1 MKYVNKEKMLR
12 SQGYIQK
19 KPIQNNTTK
28 VHHPHPNNN
37 SSKNNFSF
45 KKSKLI
51 KGTSIAAMGLTG
63 LGLVGYV
70 ISRSNDDITKM
81 NKSKKVDKSLEFGKI
96 TNKLEKKKANSEHKA
111 DHTDQKIEKNKRLS
125 NDKHKSKN
133 ASEHINNEIDMLT
146 KFSNAKMT
154 PKTYEHKLHDLK
166 AIDAIKNDSI
176 KQNTN
181 ELSKLAQKAKESKLL
196 ANNLGVD
203 KKEKPIMPVKAITPR
218 PEPVVPKPVVPV
230 KPITPKPEPVVPK
243 PVVPV
248 KPITP
253 KPEPVVPKPVVPVKP
268 VTPRPEPVVPK
279 PVVPV
284 KPVTPRPEPVVPKP
298 VVPVKPITPKPEPV
312 VPKPVVPVK
321 PITPKPE
328 PVVPKPVV
336 PVKPITPKP
345 EPVVPKPVVPVKPI
359 TPKPEPVVPKPVVPV
374 KPITPKP
381 EPVVPK
387 PVVPVKPVTPK
398 PIDNKAVTLTNVR
411 LTPYNDQIS
420 GTTNPFANIKIES
433 VKDKTLIGQTTA
445 DKSGY
450 FTINLKNKLYRGEN
464 IKITATDKKT
474 GGNTAL
480 ILVVPEPV
488 SQLPAEK
495 IPNGTTKKVTFV
507 KADGTKIGEG
517 ELVKEG
523 TSVKVNNLPGHYK
536 LIDKSQLLQ
545 WPDQLTLNEDTSKPV
560 STLPAEKIPNGTT
573 KKVIF
578 VKADGTKIGE
588 GELVKEGT
596 SVKVNNLPGHY
607 KLIDKSQLLQ
617 WPDQLTLIEETKH

>member
-12 SQGYIQK
+12 SQGYMQK

-37 SSKNNFSF
+37 SSKNNFSS

-81 NKSKKVDKSLEFGKI
+81 NKNKKVDKSLEFGKF
-96 TNKLEKKKANSEHKA
+96 TNKLEKKKDNSDHKA
-111 DHTDQKIEKNKRLS
+111 DHTNQKIEKKKKLS
-125 NDKHKSKN
+125 NDKNKSKN

-146 KFSNAKMT
+146 KFSNAKIS
-154 PKTYEHKLHDLK
+154 PKTYEHKLHNLK
-166 AIDAIKNDSI
+166 AIDAIKSDSI

-196 ANNLGVD
+196 ANSLGVD
-203 KKEKPIMPVKAITPR
+203 KKEIDKTIKQDKIFRPIMPVK
-218 PEPVVPKPVVPV
+218 
-230 KPITPKPEPVVPK
+230 PITSKPESSVS
-243 PVVPV
+243 
-248 KPITP
+248 
-253 KPEPVVPKPVVPVKP
+253 KPVVPVKP

-284 KPVTPRPEPVVPKP
+284 KPVM
-298 VVPVKPITPKPEPV
+298 
-312 VPKPVVPVK
+312 
-321 PITPKPE
+321 
-328 PVVPKPVV
+328 
-336 PVKPITPKP
+336 
-345 EPVVPKPVVPVKPI
+345 
-359 TPKPEPVVPKPVVPV
+359 
-374 KPITPKP
+374 
-381 EPVVPK
+381 
-387 PVVPVKPVTPK
+387 PK
-398 PIDNKAVTLTNVR
+398 PIDTKAVTLTNVR
-411 LTPYNDQIS
+411 LTPYNNQIS
-420 GTTNPFANIKIES
+420 GTTNPFATIKIES

-450 FTINLKNKLYRGEN
+450 FTTNLKNKLYKGEN
-464 IKITATDKKT
+464 IKITAVDEKT
-474 GGNTAL
+474 GVNTAL
-480 ILVVPEPV
+480 ILVAPEPV

-523 TSVKVNNLPGHYK
+523 TSVKVNNLPDNYK
-536 LIDKSQLLQ
+536 LIDKAQLLQ
-545 WPDQLTLNEDTSKPV
+545 WPDRLTLNEDTSKPA
-560 STLPAEKIPNGTT
+560 SILPAEKIPNGTT
-573 KKVIF
+573 KKVTF

-596 SVKVNNLPGHY
+596 SVKVNNLPGNY

>member
-12 SQGYIQK
+12 SQGYMQK

-37 SSKNNFSF
+37 SSKNNASS

-81 NKSKKVDKSLEFGKI
+81 NKSKKVDKSLEFGKF
-96 TNKLEKKKANSEHKA
+96 TNKLEKKKANSDHKA
-111 DHTDQKIEKNKRLS
+111 DHTNQKMEKKKKLS
-125 NDKHKSKN
+125 NDKNKSKN

-146 KFSNAKMT
+146 KFSNAKMS

-166 AIDAIKNDSI
+166 AIDAIKSDSI

-196 ANNLGVD
+196 ANSLGVD
-203 KKEKPIMPVKAITPR
+203 KKELDKTIKQDKILRPIMPVKPITSKPESSVSKPVVPVKPVTPRPEPVVPKPVVPVKPITPR

-230 KPITPKPEPVVPK
+230 KPITPRPEPVVPKPVIPVKPVTPKPEPVVPK

-253 KPEPVVPKPVVPVKP
+253 KPEPVVPKPVVPVRP
-268 VTPRPEPVVPK
+268 V
-279 PVVPV
+279 
-284 KPVTPRPEPVVPKP
+284 
-298 VVPVKPITPKPEPV
+298 TPKPEPV

-321 PITPKPE
+321 PITPKP
-328 PVVPKPVV
+328 
-336 PVKPITPKP
+336 
-345 EPVVPKPVVPVKPI
+345 
-359 TPKPEPVVPKPVVPV
+359 
-374 KPITPKP
+374 
-381 EPVVPK
+381 
-387 PVVPVKPVTPK
+387 
-398 PIDNKAVTLTNVR
+398 IDTKAVTLTNVR

-420 GTTNPFANIKIES
+420 GTTNPFATIKIES
-433 VKDKTLIGQTTA
+433 VKDKTLIGQTTS

-450 FTINLKNKLYRGEN
+450 FTINLKNKLYKGEN
-464 IKITATDKKT
+464 IKITAMDKKT

-523 TSVKVNNLPGHYK
+523 TSVKVNNLPGNYK

-560 STLPAEKIPNGTT
+560 STLPAEKIPNGAT

-596 SVKVNNLPGHY
+596 SVKVNNLPGNY

-617 WPDQLTLIEETKH
+617 WPDQLTIIEETKN

>member
-243 PVVPV
+243 PVVPL

-284 KPVTPRPEPVVPKP
+284 KPVTPRPEPVVPK
-298 VVPVKPITPKPEPV
+298 
-312 VPKPVVPVK
+312 
-321 PITPKPE
+321 
-328 PVVPKPVV
+328 
-336 PVKPITPKP
+336 
-345 EPVVPKPVVPVKPI
+345 
-359 TPKPEPVVPKPVVPV
+359 
-374 KPITPKP
+374 
-381 EPVVPK
+381 
-387 PVVPVKPVTPK
+387 
-398 PIDNKAVTLTNVR
+398 
-411 LTPYNDQIS
+411 
-420 GTTNPFANIKIES
+420 
-433 VKDKTLIGQTTA
+433 
-445 DKSGY
+445 
-450 FTINLKNKLYRGEN
+450 
-464 IKITATDKKT
+464 
-474 GGNTAL
+474 
-480 ILVVPEPV
+480 
-488 SQLPAEK
+488 
-495 IPNGTTKKVTFV
+495 
-507 KADGTKIGEG
+507 
-517 ELVKEG
+517 
-523 TSVKVNNLPGHYK
+523 
-536 LIDKSQLLQ
+536 
-545 WPDQLTLNEDTSKPV
+545 
-560 STLPAEKIPNGTT
+560 
-573 KKVIF
+573 
-578 VKADGTKIGE
+578 
-588 GELVKEGT
+588 
-596 SVKVNNLPGHY
+596 
-607 KLIDKSQLLQ
+607 
-617 WPDQLTLIEETKH
+617 

>member
-12 SQGYIQK
+12 SQGYMQK

-37 SSKNNFSF
+37 SSKNNASS

-81 NKSKKVDKSLEFGKI
+81 NKSKKVDKSLEFGKF
-96 TNKLEKKKANSEHKA
+96 TNKLEKKKANSDHKA
-111 DHTDQKIEKNKRLS
+111 DHTNQKMEKKKKLS
-125 NDKHKSKN
+125 NDKNKSKN

-146 KFSNAKMT
+146 KFSNAKMS

-166 AIDAIKNDSI
+166 AIDAIKSDSI

-196 ANNLGVD
+196 ANSLGVD
-203 KKEKPIMPVKAITPR
+203 KKELDKILRPIMPVK
-218 PEPVVPKPVVPV
+218 
-230 KPITPKPEPVVPK
+230 PITSKPESSVS
-243 PVVPV
+243 
-248 KPITP
+248 
-253 KPEPVVPKPVVPVKP
+253 KPVVPVKP

-298 VVPVKPITPKPEPV
+298 VVPVKPITPRPEPV

-321 PITPKPE
+321 PITPRPE
-328 PVVPKPVV
+328 PVVPKPVI
-336 PVKPITPKP
+336 PVKP
-345 EPVVPKPVVPVKPI
+345 V

-398 PIDNKAVTLTNVR
+398 PEPVVPKPVVPVKPITPKPIDTKAVTLTNVR

-420 GTTNPFANIKIES
+420 GTTNPFATIKIES
-433 VKDKTLIGQTTA
+433 VKDKTLIGQTTS

-450 FTINLKNKLYRGEN
+450 FTINLKNKLYKGEN
-464 IKITATDKKT
+464 IKITAMDKKT

-523 TSVKVNNLPGHYK
+523 TSVKVNNLPGNYK

-545 WPDQLTLNEDTSKPV
+545 WPDQLT
-560 STLPAEKIPNGTT
+560 I
-573 KKVIF
+573 
-578 VKADGTKIGE
+578 
-588 GELVKEGT
+588 
-596 SVKVNNLPGHY
+596 
-607 KLIDKSQLLQ
+607 
-617 WPDQLTLIEETKH
+617 IEETKN

>member
-12 SQGYIQK
+12 SQGYMQK

-37 SSKNNFSF
+37 SSKNNASS

-81 NKSKKVDKSLEFGKI
+81 NKNKKADKSLEFGKF
-96 TNKLEKKKANSEHKA
+96 TNKLEKKKANSDHKA
-111 DHTDQKIEKNKRLS
+111 DHTNQKIEKKKKLS
-125 NDKHKSKN
+125 NDKNKSKN

-146 KFSNAKMT
+146 KFSNAKMS

-166 AIDAIKNDSI
+166 AIDAIKSNSI

-203 KKEKPIMPVKAITPR
+203 KKEKPIMPVKAITP
-218 PEPVVPKPVVPV
+218 
-230 KPITPKPEPVVPK
+230 
-243 PVVPV
+243 
-248 KPITP
+248 

-284 KPVTPRPEPVVPKP
+284 KPVTP
-298 VVPVKPITPKPEPV
+298 KPEPV

-328 PVVPKPVV
+328 PVVPKS
-336 PVKPITPKP
+336 
-345 EPVVPKPVVPVKPI
+345 
-359 TPKPEPVVPKPVVPV
+359 VVPV

-398 PIDNKAVTLTNVR
+398 PIDTKAVTLTNVR

-420 GTTNPFANIKIES
+420 GTTNPFATIKIES

-450 FTINLKNKLYRGEN
+450 FTTNLKNKLYKGEN
-464 IKITATDKKT
+464 IKITAVDEKT
-474 GGNTAL
+474 GVNTAL
-480 ILVVPEPV
+480 ILVAPEPV

-495 IPNGTTKKVTFV
+495 ISNGTTKKVTFV

-523 TSVKVNNLPGHYK
+523 TSVKVHNLPDNYK

-545 WPDQLTLNEDTSKPV
+545 WPDRLTLNEDTSKTA
-560 STLPAEKIPNGTT
+560 STLPAEKIPNGAT

-596 SVKVNNLPGHY
+596 SVKVNNLPGNY

>member
-218 PEPVVPKPVVPV
+218 
-230 KPITPKPEPVVPK
+230 PEPVVPK

-488 SQLPAEK
+488 LQLPAEK

>member
-12 SQGYIQK
+12 SQGYMQK

-37 SSKNNFSF
+37 SSKNNASS

-81 NKSKKVDKSLEFGKI
+81 NKSKKVDKSLEFGKF
-96 TNKLEKKKANSEHKA
+96 TNKLEKKKANSDHKA
-111 DHTDQKIEKNKRLS
+111 DHTNQKMEKKKKLS
-125 NDKHKSKN
+125 NDKNKSKN

-146 KFSNAKMT
+146 KFSNAKMS

-166 AIDAIKNDSI
+166 AIDAIKSDSI

-196 ANNLGVD
+196 ANSLGVD
-203 KKEKPIMPVKAITPR
+203 KKELDKTIKQDKILRPIMPVK
-218 PEPVVPKPVVPV
+218 
-230 KPITPKPEPVVPK
+230 PITSKPESSVS
-243 PVVPV
+243 
-248 KPITP
+248 
-253 KPEPVVPKPVVPVKP
+253 KPVVPVKP

-298 VVPVKPITPKPEPV
+298 VVPVKPITPRPEPV

-321 PITPKPE
+321 PITPKP
-328 PVVPKPVV
+328 
-336 PVKPITPKP
+336 
-345 EPVVPKPVVPVKPI
+345 
-359 TPKPEPVVPKPVVPV
+359 
-374 KPITPKP
+374 
-381 EPVVPK
+381 
-387 PVVPVKPVTPK
+387 
-398 PIDNKAVTLTNVR
+398 IDTKAVTLTNVR

-420 GTTNPFANIKIES
+420 GTTNPFATIKIES
-433 VKDKTLIGQTTA
+433 VKDKTLIGQTTS

-450 FTINLKNKLYRGEN
+450 FTINLKNKLYKGEN
-464 IKITATDKKT
+464 IKITAMDKKT

-523 TSVKVNNLPGHYK
+523 TSVKVNNLPGNYK

-560 STLPAEKIPNGTT
+560 STLPAEKYLMVRL
-573 KKVIF
+573 KR
-578 VKADGTKIGE
+578 
-588 GELVKEGT
+588 LY
-596 SVKVNNLPGHY
+596 L
-607 KLIDKSQLLQ
+607 
-617 WPDQLTLIEETKH
+617 

>member
-1 MKYVNKEKMLR
+1 M
-12 SQGYIQK
+12 
-19 KPIQNNTTK
+19 
-28 VHHPHPNNN
+28 
-37 SSKNNFSF
+37 
-45 KKSKLI
+45 
-51 KGTSIAAMGLTG
+51 
-63 LGLVGYV
+63 
-70 ISRSNDDITKM
+70 
-81 NKSKKVDKSLEFGKI
+81 
-96 TNKLEKKKANSEHKA
+96 
-111 DHTDQKIEKNKRLS
+111 
-125 NDKHKSKN
+125 
-133 ASEHINNEIDMLT
+133 
-146 KFSNAKMT
+146 
-154 PKTYEHKLHDLK
+154 
-166 AIDAIKNDSI
+166 
-176 KQNTN
+176 
-181 ELSKLAQKAKESKLL
+181 
-196 ANNLGVD
+196 
-203 KKEKPIMPVKAITPR
+203 
-218 PEPVVPKPVVPV
+218 
-230 KPITPKPEPVVPK
+230 
-243 PVVPV
+243 
-248 KPITP
+248 
-253 KPEPVVPKPVVPVKP
+253 VPVKP

-284 KPVTPRPEPVVPKP
+284 KPVTPR
-298 VVPVKPITPKPEPV
+298 PEPV

>member
-12 SQGYIQK
+12 SQGYMQK

-37 SSKNNFSF
+37 SSKNNASS

-81 NKSKKVDKSLEFGKI
+81 NKNKKADKSLEFGKF
-96 TNKLEKKKANSEHKA
+96 TNKLEKKKANSDHKA
-111 DHTDQKIEKNKRLS
+111 DHTNQKIEKKKKLS
-125 NDKHKSKN
+125 NDKNKSKN

-146 KFSNAKMT
+146 KFSNAKMS

-166 AIDAIKNDSI
+166 AIDAIKSDSI

-196 ANNLGVD
+196 ANSLGVD
-203 KKEKPIMPVKAITPR
+203 KKELDKTIKQDKILRPIMPVKPITSKPESSVSKPVVPVKPVTPR
-218 PEPVVPKPVVPV
+218 PEPVVPKPVIPV
-230 KPITPKPEPVVPK
+230 KPVTPKPE
-243 PVVPV
+243 
-248 KPITP
+248 
-253 KPEPVVPKPVVPVKP
+253 PVVPVKP

-374 KPITPKP
+374 KP
-381 EPVVPK
+381 
-387 PVVPVKPVTPK
+387 VTPK
-398 PIDNKAVTLTNVR
+398 PIDTKAVTLTNVR

-420 GTTNPFANIKIES
+420 GTTNPFATIKIES
-433 VKDKTLIGQTTA
+433 VKDKTLIGQTIA

-450 FTINLKNKLYRGEN
+450 FTTNLKNKLYKGEN
-464 IKITATDKKT
+464 IKITAVDEKT
-474 GGNTAL
+474 GVNTAL
-480 ILVVPEPV
+480 ILVAPEPV
-488 SQLPAEK
+488 SQLPVEK

-523 TSVKVNNLPGHYK
+523 TSVKVNNLPDNYK

-545 WPDQLTLNEDTSKPV
+545 WPDRLTLNEDTSKPA
-560 STLPAEKIPNGTT
+560 STLPAEKIPNGAT

-596 SVKVNNLPGHY
+596 SVKVNNLPGNY

>member
-12 SQGYIQK
+12 SQGYMQK

-37 SSKNNFSF
+37 SSKNNASS

-81 NKSKKVDKSLEFGKI
+81 NKNKKADKSLEFGKF
-96 TNKLEKKKANSEHKA
+96 TNKLEKKKANSDHKA
-111 DHTDQKIEKNKRLS
+111 DHTNQKIEKKKKLS
-125 NDKHKSKN
+125 NDKNKSKN

-146 KFSNAKMT
+146 KFSNAKMS

-166 AIDAIKNDSI
+166 AIDAIKSDSI

-196 ANNLGVD
+196 ANSLGVD
-203 KKEKPIMPVKAITPR
+203 KKELDKTIKQDKILRPIMPVK
-218 PEPVVPKPVVPV
+218 
-230 KPITPKPEPVVPK
+230 PITSKPESSVS
-243 PVVPV
+243 
-248 KPITP
+248 
-253 KPEPVVPKPVVPVKP
+253 KPVVPVKP

-284 KPVTPRPEPVVPKP
+284 KPVTP
-298 VVPVKPITPKPEPV
+298 
-312 VPKPVVPVK
+312 
-321 PITPKPE
+321 
-328 PVVPKPVV
+328 
-336 PVKPITPKP
+336 
-345 EPVVPKPVVPVKPI
+345 
-359 TPKPEPVVPKPVVPV
+359 
-374 KPITPKP
+374 
-381 EPVVPK
+381 
-387 PVVPVKPVTPK
+387 K
-398 PIDNKAVTLTNVR
+398 PIDTKAVTLTNVR

-420 GTTNPFANIKIES
+420 GTTNPFATIKIES
-433 VKDKTLIGQTTA
+433 VKDKTLIGQTIA

-450 FTINLKNKLYRGEN
+450 FTTNLKNKLYKGEN
-464 IKITATDKKT
+464 IKITAVDEKT
-474 GGNTAL
+474 GVNTAL
-480 ILVVPEPV
+480 ILVAPEPV
-488 SQLPAEK
+488 SQLPVEK

-523 TSVKVNNLPGHYK
+523 TSVKVNNLPDNYK

-545 WPDQLTLNEDTSKPV
+545 WPDRLTLNEDTSKPA
-560 STLPAEKIPNGTT
+560 STLPAEKIPNGAT

-596 SVKVNNLPGHY
+596 SVKVNNLPGNY

>member
-336 PVKPITPKP
+336 PVKP
-345 EPVVPKPVVPVKPI
+345 
-359 TPKPEPVVPKPVVPV
+359 
-374 KPITPKP
+374 
-381 EPVVPK
+381 
-387 PVVPVKPVTPK
+387 VTPK

>member
-37 SSKNNFSF
+37 SSKNNFSS

-248 KPITP
+248 KP
-253 KPEPVVPKPVVPVKP
+253 
-268 VTPRPEPVVPK
+268 VTPRPE

-312 VPKPVVPVK
+312 VP
-321 PITPKPE
+321 
-328 PVVPKPVV
+328 
-336 PVKPITPKP
+336 
-345 EPVVPKPVVPVKPI
+345 
-359 TPKPEPVVPKPVVPV
+359 V

-398 PIDNKAVTLTNVR
+398 PIDTKAVTLTNVR

-420 GTTNPFANIKIES
+420 GTTNPFATIKIES

-450 FTINLKNKLYRGEN
+450 FTTNLKNKLYKGEN
-464 IKITATDKKT
+464 IKITAVDEKT
-474 GGNTAL
+474 GVNTAL
-480 ILVVPEPV
+480 ILVAPEPV

-495 IPNGTTKKVTFV
+495 ISNGTTKKVTFV

-523 TSVKVNNLPGHYK
+523 TSVKVHNLPDNYK

-545 WPDQLTLNEDTSKPV
+545 WPDRLTLNEDTSKTA
-560 STLPAEKIPNGTT
+560 STLPAEKIPNGAT

-596 SVKVNNLPGHY
+596 SVKVNNLPGNY

>member
-12 SQGYIQK
+12 SQGYMQK

-37 SSKNNFSF
+37 SSKNNASS

-81 NKSKKVDKSLEFGKI
+81 NKNKKADKSLEFGKF
-96 TNKLEKKKANSEHKA
+96 TNKLEKKKANSDHKA
-111 DHTDQKIEKNKRLS
+111 DHTNQKIEKKKKLS
-125 NDKHKSKN
+125 NDKNKSKN

-146 KFSNAKMT
+146 KFSNAKMS

-166 AIDAIKNDSI
+166 AIDAIKSNSI

-203 KKEKPIMPVKAITPR
+203 KKEKPIMPVKAITP
-218 PEPVVPKPVVPV
+218 
-230 KPITPKPEPVVPK
+230 
-243 PVVPV
+243 
-248 KPITP
+248 

-284 KPVTPRPEPVVPKP
+284 KPV
-298 VVPVKPITPKPEPV
+298 
-312 VPKPVVPVK
+312 
-321 PITPKPE
+321 
-328 PVVPKPVV
+328 
-336 PVKPITPKP
+336 TPKP

-398 PIDNKAVTLTNVR
+398 PIDTKAVTLTNVR

-420 GTTNPFANIKIES
+420 GTTNPFATIKIES

-450 FTINLKNKLYRGEN
+450 FTTNLKNKLYKGEN
-464 IKITATDKKT
+464 IKITAVDEKT
-474 GGNTAL
+474 GVNTAL
-480 ILVVPEPV
+480 ILVAPEPV

-495 IPNGTTKKVTFV
+495 ISNGTTKKVTFV

-523 TSVKVNNLPGHYK
+523 TSVKVHNLPDNYK

-545 WPDQLTLNEDTSKPV
+545 WPDRLTLNEDTSKTA
-560 STLPAEKIPNGTT
+560 STLPAEKIPNGAT

-596 SVKVNNLPGHY
+596 SVKVNNLPGNY

>member
-12 SQGYIQK
+12 SQGYMQK

-37 SSKNNFSF
+37 SSKNNASS

-81 NKSKKVDKSLEFGKI
+81 NKSKKVDKSLEFGKF
-96 TNKLEKKKANSEHKA
+96 TNKLEKKKANSDHKA
-111 DHTDQKIEKNKRLS
+111 DHTNQKMEKKKKLS
-125 NDKHKSKN
+125 NDKNKSKN

-146 KFSNAKMT
+146 KFSNAKMS

-166 AIDAIKNDSI
+166 AIDAIKSDSI

-196 ANNLGVD
+196 ANSLGVD
-203 KKEKPIMPVKAITPR
+203 KKELDKTIKQDKILRPIMPVKPITSKPESSVSKPVVPVKPVTPR

-230 KPITPKPEPVVPK
+230 KPITPRPEPVVPKPVIPVKPVTPKPEPVVPK

-253 KPEPVVPKPVVPVKP
+253 KPEPVVPKPVVPVRP
-268 VTPRPEPVVPK
+268 V
-279 PVVPV
+279 
-284 KPVTPRPEPVVPKP
+284 
-298 VVPVKPITPKPEPV
+298 
-312 VPKPVVPVK
+312 
-321 PITPKPE
+321 
-328 PVVPKPVV
+328 
-336 PVKPITPKP
+336 
-345 EPVVPKPVVPVKPI
+345 

-398 PIDNKAVTLTNVR
+398 PEPVVPKPVVPVKPITPKPIDTKAVTLTNVR

-420 GTTNPFANIKIES
+420 GTTNPFATIKIES
-433 VKDKTLIGQTTA
+433 VKDKTLIGQTTS

-450 FTINLKNKLYRGEN
+450 FTINLKNKLYKGEN
-464 IKITATDKKT
+464 IKITAMDKKT

-523 TSVKVNNLPGHYK
+523 TSVKVNNLPGNYK

-560 STLPAEKIPNGTT
+560 STLPAEKIPNGAT

-596 SVKVNNLPGHY
+596 SVKVNNLPGNY

-617 WPDQLTLIEETKH
+617 WPDQLTIIEETKN

>member
-12 SQGYIQK
+12 SQGYMQK

-37 SSKNNFSF
+37 SSKNNASS

-81 NKSKKVDKSLEFGKI
+81 NKSKKVDKSLEFGKF
-96 TNKLEKKKANSEHKA
+96 TNKLEKKKANSDHKA
-111 DHTDQKIEKNKRLS
+111 DHTNQKMEKKKKLS
-125 NDKHKSKN
+125 NDKNKSKN

-146 KFSNAKMT
+146 KFSNAKMS

-166 AIDAIKNDSI
+166 AIDAIKSDSI

-196 ANNLGVD
+196 ANSLGVD
-203 KKEKPIMPVKAITPR
+203 KKELDKTIKQDKILRPIMPVK
-218 PEPVVPKPVVPV
+218 
-230 KPITPKPEPVVPK
+230 PITSKPESSVS
-243 PVVPV
+243 
-248 KPITP
+248 
-253 KPEPVVPKPVVPVKP
+253 KPVVPVKP

-298 VVPVKPITPKPEPV
+298 VVPVKPITPRPEPV

-321 PITPKPE
+321 PITPRPEPVVPKPVIPVKPVTPKPE

-345 EPVVPKPVVPVKPI
+345 EPVVPKPVVPVRPV

-381 EPVVPK
+381 
-387 PVVPVKPVTPK
+387 
-398 PIDNKAVTLTNVR
+398 IDTKAVTLTNVR

-420 GTTNPFANIKIES
+420 GTTNPFATIKIES
-433 VKDKTLIGQTTA
+433 VKDKTLIGQTTS

-450 FTINLKNKLYRGEN
+450 FTINLKNKLYKGEN
-464 IKITATDKKT
+464 IKITAMDKKT

-523 TSVKVNNLPGHYK
+523 TSVKVNNLPGNYK

-560 STLPAEKIPNGTT
+560 STLPAEKIPNGAT

-596 SVKVNNLPGHY
+596 SVKVNNLPGNY

-617 WPDQLTLIEETKH
+617 WPDQLTIIEETKN

>member
-12 SQGYIQK
+12 SQGYMQK

-37 SSKNNFSF
+37 SSKNNASS

-81 NKSKKVDKSLEFGKI
+81 NKNKKADKSLEFGKF
-96 TNKLEKKKANSEHKA
+96 TNKLEKKKANSDHKA
-111 DHTDQKIEKNKRLS
+111 DHTNQKIEKKKKLS
-125 NDKHKSKN
+125 NDKNKSKN

-146 KFSNAKMT
+146 KFSNAKMS

-166 AIDAIKNDSI
+166 AIDAIKSDSI

-196 ANNLGVD
+196 ANSLGVD
-203 KKEKPIMPVKAITPR
+203 KKELDKTIKQDKILRPIMPVKPITSKPESSVSKPVVPVKPVTPR
-218 PEPVVPKPVVPV
+218 PEPVVPKPVIPV
-230 KPITPKPEPVVPK
+230 KPVTPKPE
-243 PVVPV
+243 
-248 KPITP
+248 
-253 KPEPVVPKPVVPVKP
+253 PVVPVKP

-336 PVKPITPKP
+336 P
-345 EPVVPKPVVPVKPI
+345 
-359 TPKPEPVVPKPVVPV
+359 KPVVPV

-398 PIDNKAVTLTNVR
+398 PIDTKAVTLTNVR

-420 GTTNPFANIKIES
+420 GTTNPFATIKIES
-433 VKDKTLIGQTTA
+433 VKDKTLIGQTIA

-450 FTINLKNKLYRGEN
+450 FTTNLKNKLYKGEN
-464 IKITATDKKT
+464 IKITAVDEKT
-474 GGNTAL
+474 GVNTAL
-480 ILVVPEPV
+480 ILVAPEPV
-488 SQLPAEK
+488 SQLPVEK

-523 TSVKVNNLPGHYK
+523 TSVKVNNLPDNYK

-545 WPDQLTLNEDTSKPV
+545 WPDRLTLNEDTSKPA
-560 STLPAEKIPNGTT
+560 STLPAEKIPNGAT

-596 SVKVNNLPGHY
+596 SVKVNNLPGNY

>member
-1 MKYVNKEKMLR
+1 M
-12 SQGYIQK
+12 
-19 KPIQNNTTK
+19 
-28 VHHPHPNNN
+28 
-37 SSKNNFSF
+37 
-45 KKSKLI
+45 
-51 KGTSIAAMGLTG
+51 
-63 LGLVGYV
+63 
-70 ISRSNDDITKM
+70 
-81 NKSKKVDKSLEFGKI
+81 
-96 TNKLEKKKANSEHKA
+96 
-111 DHTDQKIEKNKRLS
+111 
-125 NDKHKSKN
+125 
-133 ASEHINNEIDMLT
+133 
-146 KFSNAKMT
+146 
-154 PKTYEHKLHDLK
+154 
-166 AIDAIKNDSI
+166 
-176 KQNTN
+176 
-181 ELSKLAQKAKESKLL
+181 
-196 ANNLGVD
+196 
-203 KKEKPIMPVKAITPR
+203 
-218 PEPVVPKPVVPV
+218 
-230 KPITPKPEPVVPK
+230 
-243 PVVPV
+243 
-248 KPITP
+248 
-253 KPEPVVPKPVVPVKP
+253 
-268 VTPRPEPVVPK
+268 
-279 PVVPV
+279 
-284 KPVTPRPEPVVPKP
+284 
-298 VVPVKPITPKPEPV
+298 
-312 VPKPVVPVK
+312 
-321 PITPKPE
+321 
-328 PVVPKPVV
+328 
-336 PVKPITPKP
+336 
-345 EPVVPKPVVPVKPI
+345 
-359 TPKPEPVVPKPVVPV
+359 
-374 KPITPKP
+374 
-381 EPVVPK
+381 
-387 PVVPVKPVTPK
+387 
-398 PIDNKAVTLTNVR
+398 TLTNVR

-488 SQLPAEK
+488 LQLPAEK

>member
-12 SQGYIQK
+12 SQGYMQK

-37 SSKNNFSF
+37 SSKNNASS

-81 NKSKKVDKSLEFGKI
+81 NKNKKADKSLEFGKF
-96 TNKLEKKKANSEHKA
+96 TNKLEKKKANSDHKA
-111 DHTDQKIEKNKRLS
+111 DHTNQKIEKKKKLS
-125 NDKHKSKN
+125 NDKNKSKN

-146 KFSNAKMT
+146 KFSNAKMS

-166 AIDAIKNDSI
+166 AIDAIKSNSI

-203 KKEKPIMPVKAITPR
+203 KKEKPIMPVKA
-218 PEPVVPKPVVPV
+218 
-230 KPITPKPEPVVPK
+230 
-243 PVVPV
+243 
-248 KPITP
+248 
-253 KPEPVVPKPVVPVKP
+253 
-268 VTPRPEPVVPK
+268 
-279 PVVPV
+279 
-284 KPVTPRPEPVVPKP
+284 
-298 VVPVKPITPKPEPV
+298 
-312 VPKPVVPVK
+312 
-321 PITPKPE
+321 
-328 PVVPKPVV
+328 
-336 PVKPITPKP
+336 ITPKP

-398 PIDNKAVTLTNVR
+398 PIDTKAVTLTNVR

-420 GTTNPFANIKIES
+420 GTTNPFATIKIES

-450 FTINLKNKLYRGEN
+450 FTTNLKNKLYKGEN
-464 IKITATDKKT
+464 IKITAVDEKT
-474 GGNTAL
+474 GVNTAL
-480 ILVVPEPV
+480 ILVAPEPV

-495 IPNGTTKKVTFV
+495 ISNGTTKKVTFV

-523 TSVKVNNLPGHYK
+523 TSVKVHNLPDNYK

-545 WPDQLTLNEDTSKPV
+545 WPDRLTLNEDTSKTA
-560 STLPAEKIPNGTT
+560 STLPAEKIPNGAT

-596 SVKVNNLPGHY
+596 SVKVNNLPGNY